1 MTGSE
6 RDPVLDAFTRR
17 LAAIE
22 HMVPAKAPDL
32 PAAADAPRINVV
44 GGTAVR
50 GRSGSGSFVRR
61 IAAPVGLAAAVIV
74 GLVGL
79 SLFAGAGTGSGPAA
93 TPTTSPAA
101 LYRALAEQPPVALA
115 LGSEWS
121 VVADRPGE
129 LTVESIIGTG
139 SNAEKGTVTIA
150 TLANVAVDP
159 CQASGAGPTRPW
171 TPATAAAGPQEFMDW
186 IDSSSG
192 LPHDPPSPVTIGGI
206 AGLET
211 TVSPG
216 VGSLGACGGVAVLS
230 NLGSGQDLRVG
241 ENEAVRL
248 AAIPVGDKTVVIAT
262 HVPRAVL
269 LGDFDAKADQLIQ
282 TIAFQPTGS

>member
-1 MTGSE
+1 MTESE

-17 LAAIE
+17 LATIE
-22 HMVPAKAPDL
+22 RMVPAKAPEL
-32 PAAADAPRINVV
+32 RPAADAPRINVV

-61 IAAPVGLAAAVIV
+61 IAAPVGLAAAVVV

-79 SLFAGAGTGSGPAA
+79 SLFAGSGTGSAPAA
-93 TPTTSPAA
+93 TPTSSPEA
-101 LYRALAEQPPVALA
+101 LYRSRAVQPPVSLA
-115 LGSEWS
+115 LGSGWS
-121 VVADRPGE
+121 VVTDSAGE
-129 LTVESIIGTG
+129 LTVESTIGTG

-150 TLANVAVDP
+150 TLENVAVTP
-159 CQASGAGPTRPW
+159 CQASGNGPTRPW
-171 TPATAAAGPQEFMDW
+171 TPVTAAAGPQELMDW

-192 LPHDPPSPVTIGGI
+192 LPHDPPSPVTIDGI

-216 VGSLGACGGVAVLS
+216 VGSLGSCGRVAILS
-230 NLGSGQDLRVG
+230 NLGAGRDLRIG

-248 AAIPVGDKTVVIAT
+248 AAIPVGDKTILIAT

-269 LGDFDAKADQLIQ
+269 LSDFDAKADQLIQ
-282 TIAFQPTGS
+282 SIAFRPAGS